1 MLSSDSPNCWRMQI
15 APRTRKNVATRT
27 RDELSV
33 NMPPSDMKENNV
45 CSKAVG
51 ETMPVRLA
59 IRKRIARAGDRRDSS

>member
-1 MLSSDSPNCWRMQI
+1 MLPSDSVNCWGMQI
-15 APRTRKNVATRT
+15 APRTRKNGPPET

-51 ETMPVRLA
+51 GDY
-59 IRKRIARAGDRRDSS
+59 AGATGRFESGLRGR